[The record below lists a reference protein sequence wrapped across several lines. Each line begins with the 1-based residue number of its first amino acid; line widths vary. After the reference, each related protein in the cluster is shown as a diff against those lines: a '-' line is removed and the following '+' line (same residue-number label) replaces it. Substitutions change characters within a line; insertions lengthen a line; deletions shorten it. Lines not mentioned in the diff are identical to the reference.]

1 MNKQFSNLEKK
12 QKSIIKKGLSSILGL
27 LLSIN
32 LAIAVPIDQEKAIIT
47 INRWISI
54 KQLFLAYL
62 KASWADC
69 HFLQVS

>member
-32 LAIAVPIDQEKAIIT
+32 LAIAVPIDQEKE
-47 INRWISI
+47 
-54 KQLFLAYL
+54 
-62 KASWADC
+62 ASALVDETRYSFVW
-69 HFLQVS
+69 H